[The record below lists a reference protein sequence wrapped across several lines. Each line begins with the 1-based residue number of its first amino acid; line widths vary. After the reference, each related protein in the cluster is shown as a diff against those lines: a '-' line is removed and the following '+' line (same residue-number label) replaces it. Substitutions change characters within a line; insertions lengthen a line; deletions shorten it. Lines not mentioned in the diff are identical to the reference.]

1 MFKLLLN
8 NGKIIMLMNSKIV
21 SQCCCTWCGKGYK
34 TKVNLE
40 KHVILC
46 ELIHKSSK
54 KRVTNKNSSDLN
66 DYNEIGDDLPSP
78 KKMYQM
84 LLELGYKYSKLEEKM
99 NEVNKF
105 VVKKKQ
111 KINVIEW
118 LNSNITPSLV
128 FDKLIDKIMVID
140 SDIEFLLENPFLD
153 TMNMILSRFIY
164 QNSDSEGEN
173 KLVPL
178 FAFVQKVNIFYA
190 FVQSS
195 DKGSSIWVE
204 LPKDKLCLFLMRV
217 QMKISKSFHEW
228 KKLRADK
235 IREEDS
241 FAILC
246 DKTLIKIMGNE
257 FKSDATF
264 NKMRAIIY
272 NKMKTDMKAMVEYEF
287 EF

>member
-1 MFKLLLN
+1 
-8 NGKIIMLMNSKIV
+8 MNSKIV

-34 TKVNLE
+34 TKINLE

-54 KRVTNKNSSDLN
+54 KQVSNKNSSDLN
-66 DYNEIGDDLPSP
+66 DYDEIGDDLPSP

-118 LNSNITPSLV
+118 LNSNVTPSLV
-128 FDKLIDKIMVID
+128 FDKLIDKIIVID

-153 TMNMILSRFIY
+153 TMNMILSRFLY
-164 QNSDSEGEN
+164 LEN
-173 KLVPL
+173 DLEPL

-195 DKGSSIWVE
+195 DKETCIWVE
-204 LPKDKLCLFLMRV
+204 LPKDNLCLFLMRV
-217 QMKISKSFHEW
+217 QMKISKAFHEW
-228 KKLRADK
+228 KKLRVDK
-235 IREEDS
+235 IRDEDS

-264 NKMRAIIY
+264 NKMRGIIY

>member
-1 MFKLLLN
+1 M
-8 NGKIIMLMNSKIV
+8 IMNSK
-21 SQCCCTWCGKGYK
+21 QCCCTWCGKGYK

-40 KHVILC
+40 KHTILC
-46 ELIHKSSK
+46 ELIYKSSK
-54 KRVTNKNSSDLN
+54 KHVTNKNSLDLN
-66 DYNEIGDDLPSP
+66 DYDEIGDDLPSP

-118 LNSNITPSLV
+118 LNSNVTPSLV
-128 FDKLIDKIMVID
+128 FDKLIDKIIIID
-140 SDIEFLLENPFLD
+140 SDIEFLLENNFLD
-153 TMNMILSRFIY
+153 TMNVILSRFLCL
-164 QNSDSEGEN
+164 EN
-173 KLVPL
+173 DLEPL

-190 FVQSS
+190 FVKTS
-195 DKGSSIWVE
+195 DKETSEWIE

-217 QMKISKSFHEW
+217 QMKISKAFHEW
-228 KKLRADK
+228 KKIRADK
-235 IREEDS
+235 IRDEES

>member
-1 MFKLLLN
+1 
-8 NGKIIMLMNSKIV
+8 MNSK
-21 SQCCCTWCGKGYK
+21 QCCCTWCGKGYK
-34 TKVNLE
+34 TKINLE

-46 ELIHKSSK
+46 ELIYKSSK
-54 KRVTNKNSSDLN
+54 KRVSNKNSLDLN
-66 DYNEIGDDLPSP
+66 DYDEICDDLPSP

-105 VVKKKQ
+105 VVKKKR

-118 LNSNITPSLV
+118 LNSNATPSLV
-128 FDKLIDKIMVID
+128 FDKLIDKIIIID
-140 SDIEFLLENPFLD
+140 SDIEFLLENNFLD
-153 TMNMILSRFIY
+153 TMNVVLSRVLYFR
-164 QNSDSEGEN
+164 EGDLDGDLE
-173 KLVPL
+173 PL
-178 FAFVQKVNIFYA
+178 FAFVQKTNIFYA

-195 DKGSSIWVE
+195 DKESAIWVE

-217 QMKISKSFHEW
+217 QMKISKAFHEW
-228 KKLRADK
+228 KKLRTDK
-235 IREEDS
+235 IRDEDS

-257 FKSDATF
+257 FNSDSTF
-264 NKMRAIIY
+264 NKMRAVIY